1 MSIISCLRDSNI
13 SINFFFMFILPF
25 YKKLQSVIP
34 SCFFYCSVLTVRA
47 MIPAITMTT
56 DKLINTIEKDPP
68 NRETKAPN
76 VIGAI
81 KPPIVDPV
89 LIIPID
95 EPITF
100 PGRILCGQENTPTKK
115 IVIQNVSKYNNVIDN
130 ANESVSTKPANAKA
144 ERIAL
149 IKNNTFSFPAKNFVN
164 SIPANKE
171 AMVPQLH

>member
-1 MSIISCLRDSNI
+1 MS
-13 SINFFFMFILPF
+13 
-25 YKKLQSVIP
+25 
-34 SCFFYCSVLTVRA
+34 
-47 MIPAITMTT
+47 PATTMTT

-76 VIGAI
+76 DIGAI
-81 KPPIVDPV
+81 KPPMVDPV

-100 PGRILCGQENTPTKK
+100 PGRILCGQANTPTKK

-130 ANESVSTKPANAKA
+130 ANESVSTKPANDIA

-171 AMVPQLH
+171 AIVPPTALIAKIVPTVLSDNVNFSFKKDGSHDIFP